1 MTRDEAIKY
10 LRINR
15 EGMTAQMRMALETL
29 VPEIKGPVCPV
40 WVPCEKG
47 QRFDEESLV
56 KYPAYCEISW
66 AARADG
72 YRIPIDV
79 LRRQLPTPAV
89 PFDDKNDGTNRQ
101 HL

>member
-1 MTRDEAIKY
+1 MTREEAIKY
-10 LRINR
+10 LRIN
-15 EGMTAQMRMALETL
+15 AQMRMALETL
-29 VPEIKGPVCPV
+29 VPEIKGPEIKGPVYPV

-47 QRFDEESLV
+47 QRFKEESLV

-79 LRRQLPTPAV
+79 LRRQLPTTGV
-89 PFDDKNDGTNRQ
+89 PFDDKNDGTNR
-101 HL
+101 